1 MTQDITQEFPTIE
14 ESLTHIRG
22 HYNEL
27 YPVIESR
34 RKTIGN
40 IPERLHAEISE
51 MATARNLRVF
61 EIIAGMWDFYR
72 EYEATFEAELVAQR
86 ESNKG
91 RR

>member
-1 MTQDITQEFPTIE
+1 
-14 ESLTHIRG
+14 
-22 HYNEL
+22 
-27 YPVIESR
+27 
-34 RKTIGN
+34 
-40 IPERLHAEISE
+40 